1 MLKEEHTSM
10 VGIRLKLKS
19 WTCKIYSKMTNIF
32 SVDRNAFEIYWRN
45 KPALVERFA
54 CEYVGSK
61 NVALFATV
69 DVTSGKYRL
78 ID

>member
-1 MLKEEHTSM
+1 M
-10 VGIRLKLKS
+10 VGIRLKLKYQ
-19 WTCKIYSKMTNIF
+19 TRKLYSKMTNIF
-32 SVDRNAFEIYWRN
+32 SVDKNAFEIYWRN

-61 NVALFATV
+61 NVASFATV